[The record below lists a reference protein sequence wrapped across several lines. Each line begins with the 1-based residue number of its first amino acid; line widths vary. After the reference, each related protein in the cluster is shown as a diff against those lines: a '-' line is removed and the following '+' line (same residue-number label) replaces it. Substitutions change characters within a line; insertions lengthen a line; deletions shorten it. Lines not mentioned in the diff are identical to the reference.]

1 MSTIILPSAP
11 ANTEDA
17 KRYANGM
24 AEIRQ
29 RLGIA
34 RTAVSRIRETRNQDL
49 VSTETIFLQ
58 MRKVCE
64 LIAFGSLIAN
74 KELYSQHYETFAED
88 WRLGRV
94 VDKLRK
100 VNPDFFPVP
109 MSAPY
114 EVAPGHKQAGPS
126 LALSITE
133 GELVDLYNICG
144 RILHSR
150 NPFSTADATHQ
161 IGHTVDEWLA
171 RLEGLLRWH
180 RIQLVNGAMW
190 LVNMPDSGDVHVTTA
205 VPSNT

>member
-1 MSTIILPSAP
+1 MSAIIHPAAP
-11 ANTEDA
+11 PNPEDA
-17 KRYANGM
+17 KRYANGV

-34 RTAVSRIRETRNQDL
+34 RAAVARIRETQSQDL

-74 KELYSQHYETFAED
+74 KALYSQLYDTFAED
-88 WRLGRV
+88 WRLGRIIE
-94 VDKLRK
+94 KLRK
-100 VNPDFFPVP
+100 VNPHFFPVP
-109 MSAPY
+109 MAAPH
-114 EVAPGHKQAGPS
+114 EIAPGRRHSGPS

-133 GELVDLYNICG
+133 AELIDLYNICG

-161 IGHTVDEWLA
+161 IGYTVDEWLA
-171 RLEGLLRWH
+171 RLEGLMRWH
-180 RIQLVNGAMW
+180 RIELVDGAMW
-190 LVNMPDSGDVHVTTA
+190 LVNMPEIGNVHVTTA
-205 VPSNT
+205 VPANT

>member
-1 MSTIILPSAP
+1 MSTITLSSAP
-11 ANTEDA
+11 ANTQDA

-34 RTAVSRIRETRNQDL
+34 RTAVARIRDTQNQDL

-109 MSAPY
+109 MSTPY
-114 EVAPGHKQAGPS
+114 EVAPGHKQVGPS

-161 IGHTVDEWLA
+161 IGYTVDEWLA

-180 RIQLVNGAMW
+180 CIQLVNGALW
-190 LVNMPDSGDVHVTTA
+190 LVNMPESGNVHVTTA
-205 VPSNT
+205 VP

>member
-1 MSTIILPSAP
+1 
-11 ANTEDA
+11 
-17 KRYANGM
+17 M

-34 RTAVSRIRETRNQDL
+34 RTAVARIRETQNQDL
-49 VSTETIFLQ
+49 VSTEPIFLQ

-64 LIAFGSLIAN
+64 LIPFGSLIAN
-74 KELYSQHYETFAED
+74 KEPSTRDLRR
-88 WRLGRV
+88 RLAVRSRSRQ
-94 VDKLRK
+94 LRK

-114 EVAPGHKQAGPS
+114 EVAHGHKQVGPS

-133 GELVDLYNICG
+133 GELVDFYNICG

-161 IGHTVDEWLA
+161 IGYRVDEWLE

-180 RIQLVNGAMW
+180 RIQLVNGALW
-190 LVNMPDSGDVHVTTA
+190 LVNMLESGTVHVTTA
-205 VPSNT
+205 VPSNM

>member
-11 ANTEDA
+11 ATTEDA

-29 RLGIA
+29 RVGIA
-34 RTAVSRIRETRNQDL
+34 RMAVARIRETRNQDL

-58 MRKVCE
+58 MRKICE

-100 VNPDFFPVP
+100 VNPNFFPVP

-114 EVAPGHKQAGPS
+114 EVASAPAHVAGERHM
-126 LALSITE
+126 A
-133 GELVDLYNICG
+133 
-144 RILHSR
+144 R
-150 NPFSTADATHQ
+150 NR
-161 IGHTVDEWLA
+161 LA
-171 RLEGLLRWH
+171 RQRRPAATDGQGCHVLSRSTI
-180 RIQLVNGAMW
+180 RGA
-190 LVNMPDSGDVHVTTA
+190 L
-205 VPSNT
+205 

>member
-1 MSTIILPSAP
+1 MIIRPSA
-11 ANTEDA
+11 AASTEDA

-34 RTAVSRIRETRNQDL
+34 RAAVARIRDTQDQDL

-94 VDKLRK
+94 VQKLRH
-100 VNPDFFPVP
+100 VNPNFFPVP

-114 EVAPGHKQAGPS
+114 EVSPGHKQAGPS
-126 LALSITE
+126 LALAITE
-133 GELVDLYNICG
+133 DELVALYNICG

-150 NPFSTADATHQ
+150 NPFSTVAATHQ
-161 IGHTVDEWLA
+161 LGYSVDEWLA

-180 RIQLVNGAMW
+180 RIQLVGGALW
-190 LVNMPDSGDVHVTTA
+190 LVNVPEIGDVHVTTA
-205 VPSNT
+205 VPSAK